1 MTNCTC
7 TPYEECTY
15 CFDVFY
21 EEKKRVKRARNKRRR
36 QNRKAKEA
44 AQRVRENEINDHLL
58 LELWARQ
65 SGLKY
70 ETLKDLI
77 GLNF

>member
-21 EEKKRVKRARNKRRR
+21 EEKKQVKRARNKRRR

-44 AQRVRENEINDHLL
+44 AQRNQRSFIIRTVGAAKQTKI
-58 LELWARQ
+58 
-65 SGLKY
+65 
-70 ETLKDLI
+70 
-77 GLNF
+77 